1 MTVVFS
7 QAGVFIYPTVASASH
22 GLSSLYKIDSNMTSA
37 SLDNAVSPASLS
49 DSTKTNPLRRND
61 IRNVVIIAHVDHGK
75 TTLVDC
81 LLRQSGQ
88 YRDTELKG
96 ERILDSN
103 DLERERG
110 ITILSKNIAIHY
122 RGVKINLIDTP
133 GHADFGGEVE
143 RVVKMADGALVL
155 VDAAE
160 GPMPQTRFV
169 LEKALQAG
177 VRPIVVVNK
186 VDRPDGRPHEA
197 LDEAL
202 ELLAELGGEEQL
214 DAASYVYASSKE
226 GYATH
231 DPKTATKDMRPLLD
245 LLVDSL
251 PGPEVENE
259 APLQMMVTTLD
270 WSEYVGRIAVGRISA
285 GKIEAGQTID
295 LHQKGGVSKQKV
307 GGLFI
312 FDKLGRVPAESV
324 EAGDIVAIEGLGSI
338 EIGDTIS
345 DVDANNA
352 LPRLTVDEPTLEMV
366 FSVNSSPMVGREGKY
381 VTTRQLKAR
390 LEKELE
396 RNVALRVE
404 MVEGTE
410 AYAVKGRGVLHLA
423 ILIETM
429 RREGFE
435 LSVGKPRVIFKEI
448 NGKKHEPFETL
459 RVEVPTDAM
468 GPVME
473 LVGNRRGTL
482 EELSQRGEYSLLRF
496 LIPSRGLIGLR
507 TRLLNATRGTAII
520 HHRFES
526 YRAVEGELPKRAN
539 GVLVSMTSGKT
550 MPHAMF
556 LLQDRSE
563 LIVPAGV
570 EVYEGMIV
578 GENARENDMIVNP
591 CREKKLTNV
600 RASGSDDN
608 VILKPSRTLSLEAAL
623 EYIEEDELV
632 EVTPENIRLRKILL
646 TESARRRQGRNG

>member
-1 MTVVFS
+1 M
-7 QAGVFIYPTVASASH
+7 
-22 GLSSLYKIDSNMTSA
+22 
-37 SLDNAVSPASLS
+37 
-49 DSTKTNPLRRND
+49 RRTD

-88 YRDTELKG
+88 FRDAELKG

-110 ITILSKNIAIHY
+110 ITILSKNIALPY

-143 RVVKMADGALVL
+143 RVVKMADGCLLL

-186 VDRPDGRPHEA
+186 IDRPDARSHEA
-197 LDEAL
+197 LDEGL
-202 ELLAELGGEEQL
+202 ELLAELGGEQQL
-214 DAASYVYASSKE
+214 DEAAFVFASAKE
-226 GYATH
+226 GYATT
-231 DPKTATKDMRPLLD
+231 DPDAPNTDMRPLLD
-245 LLVDSL
+245 LLVDTI
-251 PGPEVENE
+251 PGPEVDPD
-259 APLQMMVTTLD
+259 APLRMMVTTLD
-270 WSEYVGRIAVGRISA
+270 WSDYVGRIAIGR
-285 GKIEAGQTID
+285 IEAGTLNRSQTVD
-295 LHQKGGVSKQKV
+295 LHQADGVRKERV
-307 GGLFI
+307 GGLFV
-312 FDKLGRVPAESV
+312 FDNLGRAEAESAS
-324 EAGDIVAIEGLGSI
+324 AGDIVAIEGIASA
-338 EIGDTIS
+338 EIGDT
-345 DVDANNA
+345 VGAMDADNA
-352 LPRLTVDEPTLEMV
+352 LPRLKVDEPTLEMV

-390 LEKELE
+390 LEKELQ
-396 RNVALRVE
+396 RNVALRVD
-404 MVEGTE
+404 MVEGSE

-429 RREGFE
+429 RREGYE
-435 LSVGKPRVIFKEI
+435 LSVGKPRVIFKTI
-448 NGKKHEPFETL
+448 DGKKCEPFETL

-473 LVGNRRGTL
+473 LVGHRRGQL
-482 EELSQRGEYSLLRF
+482 DEVDQRSDYSLLKF

-507 TRLLNATRGTAII
+507 TKLLNATRGTAII

-526 YRAVEGELPKRAN
+526 YRPVEGDVPRRAN
-539 GVLVSMTSGKT
+539 GVLISMVGGKA
-550 MPHAMF
+550 MPFALF
-556 LLQDRSE
+556 GLQDRSE
-563 LIVPAGV
+563 LLVAPGT

-578 GENARENDMIVNP
+578 GENARDNDMTVNP
-591 CREKKLTNV
+591 CREKKLTNI
-600 RASGSDDN
+600 RAAGSDEN
-608 VILKPSRTLSLEAAL
+608 VILKPPRDLSLEAAL

-632 EVTPENIRLRKILL
+632 EVTPESIRLRKILL
-646 TESARRRQGRNG
+646 KESDRRRQNRNVG

>member
-1 MTVVFS
+1 MGAHPSPEPF
-7 QAGVFIYPTVASASH
+7 
-22 GLSSLYKIDSNMTSA
+22 DSKA
-37 SLDNAVSPASLS
+37 I
-49 DSTKTNPLRRND
+49 PLRRTD

-88 YRDTELKG
+88 FRHTELQG

-110 ITILSKNIAIHY
+110 ITILSKNIAIPY

-169 LEKALQAG
+169 LEKALEAG

-186 VDRPDGRPHEA
+186 IDRPDARSRDA
-197 LDEAL
+197 LDEGL
-202 ELLAELGGEEQL
+202 ELLADLGGEELL
-214 DAASYVYASSKE
+214 DSAAFVFSSAKE
-226 GYATH
+226 GYATT
-231 DPKTATKDMRPLLD
+231 DPDVPTKDMRPLLD
-245 LLVDSL
+245 LLVDAL
-251 PGPEVENE
+251 PGPEVDAD
-259 APLQMMVTTLD
+259 APLRMMVTTLD
-270 WSEYVGRIAVGRISA
+270 WSEYVGRIAVGRIEA
-285 GKIEAGQTID
+285 GKIDLGQTID
-295 LHQKGGVSKQKV
+295 LHQKDGVKKPKV
-307 GGLFI
+307 AGLYV
-312 FDKLGRVPAESV
+312 FDNLGRAAAETAS
-324 EAGDIVAIEGLGSI
+324 AGDIVAIEGLADV
-338 EIGDTIS
+338 EIGDTIGA
-345 DVDANNA
+345 VDANNV

-435 LSVGKPRVIFKEI
+435 LSVGKPRVINKTIDGKE
-448 NGKKHEPFETL
+448 HEPFETL
-459 RVEVPTDAM
+459 RVEVPTETM

-473 LVGNRRGTL
+473 LVGLRRGQL
-482 EELSQRGEYSLLRF
+482 EEMNQRGEYSLLRF

-526 YRAVEGELPKRAN
+526 YRPIEGDVPRRAN
-539 GVLVSMTSGKT
+539 GVLISMVSGKT
-550 MPHAMF
+550 VPFAMF
-556 LLQDRSE
+556 GLQDRSE
-563 LIVPAGV
+563 LLVAPGV

-578 GENARENDMIVNP
+578 GENARDNDMTVNP
-591 CREKKLTNV
+591 CREKKLTNM
-600 RASGSDDN
+600 RASGSDEN
-608 VILKPSRTLSLEAAL
+608 VILKPPRDLSLEAAL

-646 TESARRRQGRNG
+646 KESDRRRKSRSA